1 MNHSPS
7 LPVTHTP
14 VTDSSTSNRPSTST
28 PHFSQINSTDEERMD
43 TSPIKSESN
52 PMDISPEHPFHK
64 ELIQINNDIFKNSSE
79 KVGRRLSLL
88 PMTCPD
94 VSNSPVSTLK
104 NKSYLTP
111 IKESSPLTTS
121 PSKLCA
127 KKELSFSDNDDCA
140 SPKLDAKRRKTMSPS
155 ELHQPQK
162 FKKSPRDGLKK
173 FAHSSLRKSFKMK
186 THSLAR
192 WISSSDVCV
201 KSSPRPSVKVV
212 KTDMPPPAVP
222 PPSTPSKPSDDLL
235 HLSPSPRP
243 SLGVSTEED
252 SQRMP
257 MVHTFNSFLTYS
269 FHCTDQGNTCNNILS
284 LTIRLD
290 QSSLSYSAFSM
301 CRRVVWY
308 LKLYVR
314 QLY

>member
-1 MNHSPS
+1 MLENDVKYDLIKAGAWVTHSSS
-7 LPVTHTP
+7 LPVTQTP
-14 VTDSSTSNRPSTST
+14 VTASSTSILPSTST
-28 PHFSQINSTDEERMD
+28 PHFSQPDSTEEHMD
-43 TSPIKSESN
+43 ASPIESN

-64 ELIQINNDIFKNSSE
+64 ELTQIKNDIYSNSGE
-79 KVGRRLSLL
+79 KIGKRLSLAT
-88 PMTCPD
+88 MTSPD
-94 VSNSPVSTLK
+94 VQNSPVSNFK

-155 ELHQPQK
+155 ELHQSKK
-162 FKKSPRDGLKK
+162 FKKSPRDGFKK
-173 FAHSSLRKSFKMK
+173 FAQSSLRKSFKMK

-201 KSSPRPSVKVV
+201 KTSASPRPSVKSV

-222 PPSTPSKPSDDLL
+222 PPLTPSKLSDDLL

-243 SLGVSTEED
+243 SPRPSLGVSTGEED

-257 MVHTFNSFLTYS
+257 MVYTFNSSLTYS
-269 FHCTDQGNTCNNILS
+269 FHCTDQDNNS
-284 LTIRLD
+284 LN
-290 QSSLSYSAFSM
+290 
-301 CRRVVWY
+301 
-308 LKLYVR
+308 
-314 QLY
+314 